1 MLMVCG
7 NSENLASCLFWII
20 CLSFDFSVATI
31 LWMMGVFNTNTVPF
45 FFSFLFYFSG
55 LLKRKEFFVKY
66 KGLAHIHNQWVPE
79 SKVLL
84 EAPTLVGKFN
94 RNNQVIFSLI
104 LFWYTCSISFVISIN
119 GKCETPRKRESDI
132 L

>member
-45 FFSFLFYFSG
+45 FLFSFF
-55 LLKRKEFFVKY
+55 
-66 KGLAHIHNQWVPE
+66 QD
-79 SKVLL
+79 
-84 EAPTLVGKFN
+84 
-94 RNNQVIFSLI
+94 
-104 LFWYTCSISFVISIN
+104 C
-119 GKCETPRKRESDI
+119 
-132 L
+132 